1 VAIADLNADGH
12 PDLVVAADEAG
23 VWILFGYGNGT
34 FGPKTHVHVAGVV
47 DRVAIADL
55 NADGKPDLVTHDSE
69 VGISVLLGNGNGTFG
84 AAAAVGSG
92 TYPVLVAIADLNA
105 DGRPDL
111 VLRAGSDVVRDFSG
125 SDSVAVLIGNG
136 DGTFTAPSDAE
147 HPNAVV
153 VAVGD
158 LNQDG
163 RPDLVALNH
172 ANTVS
177 VLLGNGDGT
186 FGAKTEFGVGIDPTA
201 VAIADLNADGQP
213 DLIVTNAGPYD
224 YRAGYYTGPSTVSV
238 LLGNGDGTFGTK
250 TDFGTGLYPGSP
262 AIADLNGDGRL
273 DLVVANFDDHGP
285 GTGGGNTVSVL
296 LGNGDG
302 TFGTKTD
309 YQTPQAL
316 NAVVLANLYGEPPT
330 DMVVATTSGVVVFLH
345 AGRTTGVVP
354 QPRAFELSTPNPNP
368 SAGTSEIRFV
378 LPSERP
384 VEIDLLDVTGRRVWS
399 WASRVNLSAGP
410 HLITWNG
417 RDGSG
422 KSARNGIYLLKV
434 RAGRDQGVKK
444 LVLQR

>member
-1 VAIADLNADGH
+1 
-12 PDLVVAADEAG
+12 
-23 VWILFGYGNGT
+23 
-34 FGPKTHVHVAGVV
+34 
-47 DRVAIADL
+47 
-55 NADGKPDLVTHDSE
+55 
-69 VGISVLLGNGNGTFG
+69 
-84 AAAAVGSG
+84 
-92 TYPVLVAIADLNA
+92 
-105 DGRPDL
+105 
-111 VLRAGSDVVRDFSG
+111 
-125 SDSVAVLIGNG
+125 
-136 DGTFTAPSDAE
+136 
-147 HPNAVV
+147 
-153 VAVGD
+153 
-158 LNQDG
+158 
-163 RPDLVALNH
+163 
-172 ANTVS
+172 
-177 VLLGNGDGT
+177 
-186 FGAKTEFGVGIDPTA
+186 
-201 VAIADLNADGQP
+201 
-213 DLIVTNAGPYD
+213 
-224 YRAGYYTGPSTVSV
+224 V

-262 AIADLNGDGRL
+262 AIADLNGDGRP
-273 DLVVANFDDHGP
+273 DLVVANFGDHGP
-285 GTGGGNTVSVL
+285 GNGGGNTVSVL

-302 TFGTKTD
+302 TFGTKID

-330 DMVVATTSGVVVFLH
+330 DMVVPTTSGVVVFLQT
-345 AGRTTGVVP
+345 GRTTGVVP
-354 QPRAFELSTPNPNP
+354 RPRAFELSTPNPSP